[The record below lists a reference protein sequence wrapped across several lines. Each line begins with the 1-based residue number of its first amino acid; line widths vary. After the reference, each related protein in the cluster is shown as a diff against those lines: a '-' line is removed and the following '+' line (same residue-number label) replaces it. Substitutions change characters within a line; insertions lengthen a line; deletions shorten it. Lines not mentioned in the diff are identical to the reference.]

1 MPEPTADA
9 AEPIAQDAA
18 PEAVPEDDAAPDAIE
33 AIDVD
38 AAAAAEAEAGEPDA
52 AEDTDGERDADAR
65 RAPTERVPALLEALL
80 FVSDGP
86 TDEGALGRALGL
98 ARREVRAGLDM
109 LADSLRERGMRLQRG
124 PDGIQLVTA
133 PDAAAY
139 IEAYLGLESGRRLS
153 AAALETL
160 AIIAYRQPVT
170 RGALEAIRGVNCDGA
185 IDTLR
190 NRGLIDIAGRA
201 DSPGRPAL
209 FATTQKFLEYFGLER
224 PEDLPPLPTEVADA
238 AARLPEHLAQQLPLP
253 DRAAEPAGADAAS
266 DDPDAPARPEV
277 LPYEPIETPEG
288 RVWPARAGL
297 PIANAV
303 WLPGNVPALP
313 STDRAAL
320 PPSGPGFSL

>member
-1 MPEPTADA
+1 MPEPTTDA
-9 AEPIAQDAA
+9 ADPTAQDTA

-33 AIDVD
+33 AADVD
-38 AAAAAEAEAGEPDA
+38 AAATEAAA
-52 AEDTDGERDADAR
+52 AEDGEAGDDLDVEPDADAR
-65 RAPTERVPALLEALL
+65 RAPEARVPALLEALL

-98 ARREVRAGLDM
+98 ARREVRAGLDV

-253 DRAAEPAGADAAS
+253 DRAAEPLDASADADAA
-266 DDPDAPARPEV
+266 PRPEV

-313 STDRAAL
+313 ATDRAAL
-320 PPSGPGFSL
+320 PPAGPGFTL

>member
-1 MPEPTADA
+1 MPEPTTDA
-9 AEPIAQDAA
+9 ADPTAQDTA

-33 AIDVD
+33 AADVD
-38 AAAAAEAEAGEPDA
+38 AAATEAAA
-52 AEDTDGERDADAR
+52 AEDGEAGDDLDVEPDADAR
-65 RAPTERVPALLEALL
+65 RAPEARVPALLEALL

-98 ARREVRAGLDM
+98 ARREVRAGLDV

-170 RGALEAIRGVNCDGA
+170 RGALEAFRGVNCDGA

-253 DRAAEPAGADAAS
+253 DRAAEPLDTSADADAAQ
-266 DDPDAPARPEV
+266 RPEV

-313 STDRAAL
+313 ATDRAAL
-320 PPSGPGFSL
+320 PPVGPGFTL